1 MGCHCL
7 LHSTSIH
14 APKPQPQLCLQET
27 SAKCRQQPLKADEPS
42 RKEAASGGPR
52 RGILL
57 KTCRWWMAEPP
68 GLRCRVQAESQLAG
82 LQIAREGPPLGLS
95 PGWWRGQGSRNPKT
109 SWLRQQPFPI
119 LLFHF
124 QLVDIICFAH
134 DSMVSI
140 LFSRQ
145 RHESNLFFSPCFRSL
160 KV

>member
-1 MGCHCL
+1 MSDSSWPHVLQPTRLLCPWDFPGKSTGVGCHCL

-68 GLRCRVQAESQLAG
+68 GLQCRVQAENLGCRLPGRAPCWAYRQDDG
-82 LQIAREGPPLGLS
+82 EARALGIPRPLGS
-95 PGWWRGQGSRNPKT
+95 GNNHFPFCFFVFN
-109 SWLRQQPFPI
+109 WLI
-119 LLFHF
+119 SSALLMT
-124 QLVDIICFAH
+124 VW
-134 DSMVSI
+134 
-140 LFSRQ
+140 
-145 RHESNLFFSPCFRSL
+145 
-160 KV
+160 